1 MSFRAFD
8 PQVRTGVFVA
18 AGDVTGDD
26 RAEVIVGAGEGGVPA
41 VHVLNGLTGELLVGP
56 LTDFLAFPG
65 NFTGGVRVAVSD
77 VNRDGNPDIL
87 TGSGVGMESRLS
99 VFDSATGTERQSISL
114 TTLLGGVFVAG

>member
-41 VHVLNGLTGELLVGP
+41 VHVLNGLTGGAARRSINGLSR
-56 LTDFLAFPG
+56 FPRKLYRRSPG
-65 NFTGGVRVAVSD
+65 RG
-77 VNRDGNPDIL
+77 
-87 TGSGVGMESRLS
+87 E
-99 VFDSATGTERQSISL
+99 
-114 TTLLGGVFVAG
+114 